1 MRMLLKCLAKAAT
14 VPRALGASRTKNSDR
29 KWIRQGTFV
38 CVLPT
43 LCTLTVFRCDDQ
55 IQRSLCFLTS
65 SCIWISAKY
74 YLKPA
79 AEGYLLP
86 LGDPQRGG
94 GNNDLENLFQC
105 LHPPR
110 MQDTWDILLLVI
122 GVNIEVGFYMKSFLL
137 GISATSVGLTE
148 QLIWEQNIIHS
159 PSQTQSKL
167 ARFCCTS

>member
-1 MRMLLKCLAKAAT
+1 MTR
-14 VPRALGASRTKNSDR
+14 SREAYAMFSNKFMFMD
-29 KWIRQGTFV
+29 
-38 CVLPT
+38 
-43 LCTLTVFRCDDQ
+43 LCKILF
-55 IQRSLCFLTS
+55 
-65 SCIWISAKY
+65 
-74 YLKPA
+74 KPA

-148 QLIWEQNIIHS
+148 QLI
-159 PSQTQSKL
+159 
-167 ARFCCTS
+167 